1 MYHFQETEGLQI
13 YVNVVLVICEKLE
26 YVFTDRRRI
35 EKEILPELEN
45 IFDRYDSI
53 GCFIYI
59 GKNRSSFQIP
69 SDI

>member
-1 MYHFQETEGLQI
+1 MADNQERFANI
-13 YVNVVLVICEKLE
+13 YVNVVLVICEKRE

-35 EKEILPELEN
+35 EKEILPNLEN
-45 IFDRYDSI
+45 IVDRYASI
-53 GCFIYI
+53 GCLIYI